1 VKNIEYFI
9 KIWYIINI
17 KTTNQDIGGKMRV
30 LRINIQNLPR
40 FKDDLNID
48 FIARQRVNDDDREK
62 LYCVFSNIYINP
74 VISFIG
80 INASGKTTI
89 LKVISFVINLLN
101 NEPINNIKAK
111 EIMNDLKEKENVK
124 IVCFFYHRESV
135 YKIQTIITKKI
146 NPIDESEKLVILDE
160 KLWEKK
166 VSKIKTKKGLFDFKD
181 SELKIERN
189 QKEQFLSEDV
199 SVMIAENKEKKSEFP
214 LRDMSMWTNHNMLNI
229 LGKFPKELLTFLDPS
244 IEYFKCRFENKS
256 ADIRLKFYGS
266 EEIIL
271 NRTNEIE
278 RYLSSGTIKGINVF
292 MNALLC
298 FVEGGYLIV
307 DELENHFNEEI
318 VATLV
323 RFFLDPRVN
332 KQGATLIYSTHYSE
346 LLDEFDRN
354 DCIYIVRNRGGI
366 HAENLSLILKR
377 NDIKKSEAYESGYL
391 EGTVPVYE
399 AYMALKKV
407 LSSVVTREEE

>member
-1 VKNIEYFI
+1 MKLL
-9 KIWYIINI
+9 K
-17 KTTNQDIGGKMRV
+17 
-30 LRINIQNLPR
+30 INIQDMPR
-40 FKDDLNID
+40 FKGDIDID
-48 FIARQRVNDDDREK
+48 FIARQRVDEDDKEW

-74 VISFIG
+74 VLSFIG

-89 LKVISFVINLLN
+89 LKTISFVINLLN
-101 NEPINNIKAK
+101 NQSINNIKVK
-111 EIMNDLKEKENVK
+111 EILNDLLEGENVK
-124 IVCFFYHRESV
+124 ITSFFYEQKKV
-135 YKIQTIITKKI
+135 YKLQTVITKKI
-146 NPIDESEKLVILDE
+146 NSIDESEKLVISDE
-160 KLWEKK
+160 KLWEKEAEK
-166 VSKIKTKKGLFDFKD
+166 VKTKKSLFDFKD
-181 SELKIERN
+181 SDIKIERN
-189 QKEQFLSEDV
+189 QKEQFLSDDV
-199 SVMIAENKEKKSEFP
+199 SVMIAINKEKQSGFP

-229 LGKFPKELLTFLDPS
+229 LGRFPKELLTFLDPS
-244 IEYFKCRFENKS
+244 IEYFKCSIEKKS
-256 ADIRLKFYGS
+256 TDLRLKFYGS

-271 NRTNEIE
+271 RSSSEIE
-278 RYLSSGTIKGINVF
+278 KYLSSGTIKGINVF

-323 RFFLDPRVN
+323 RFFMDPKVN
-332 KQGATLIYSTHYSE
+332 RKGSTLIYSTHYSE
-346 LLDEFDRN
+346 LLDEFERN

-366 HAENLSLILKR
+366 DAENLSLLLKR

-407 LSSVVTREEE
+407 LSSVRIEEDEK